1 MRVQRLMVSNFRAIT
16 ELDLDRLED
25 VVVIAGPN
33 GCGKSC
39 VFDAIRL
46 LKSVYGGYQPNEWQ
60 SWFGEFQINV
70 QNVPGAWLSLFQ
82 DKNKSMRVMADF
94 ILSAAEV
101 AYLKTEA
108 RTLLSDR
115 FWREEVPELG
125 IRRASQ
131 FALATSH
138 RIHKPKID
146 KRVEV
151 ELPRLLEEIA
161 RTTLHAE
168 VNVSPSGAAQ
178 TAPSP
183 LLEMIF
189 GLYEPQHLGIIDYH
203 GANRNYAREQVGQV
217 NLNIEGTENKLR
229 QHALYNVSNKYQN
242 LKTEMAGSY
251 VRHLLAVQAD
261 AKSSPDAS
269 LSETLQELFA
279 TFFPGKTFLG
289 PRPTADGRL
298 AFPVRT
304 PSGAEHDIDD
314 LSSGEKEVLY
324 GYLRLRNAAPMR
336 SVLLIDEPEL
346 HLNPRLVSGLASFY
360 HRHLG
365 RVLENQLWLVTHSDT
380 LIREAVGQ
388 TGFSVFHLQPAGQY
402 EGSNQASRVRVGQ
415 DVERL
420 IVGLVGDL
428 ASYRPG
434 AKIVIFEGGGST
446 DFDVRMVC
454 TLFPRFQAMVNPIAG
469 GSKRQVAQLYE
480 VLESARIAGHLPARF
495 YSITDWD
502 GEPLTRPA
510 VPTRLQWDVYHIE
523 NYLLEPRF
531 ILKVLGDLNLAR
543 TPVASEDAILDELRH
558 CAAETV
564 PELVGHKLRVKCNA
578 AVMAS
583 LDIGFNPKRGD
594 IGVALAESIERSF
607 DRLGTV
613 VANDLTRD
621 KLGKEE
627 RTLTVTVRADLS
639 TDRWR
644 STFRG
649 RDILRRFANRHLNG
663 MAYEQFRDLIIARMR
678 DAEFQ
683 PNGMSRIIEQ
693 VLNDADPSIAAP
705 AVAR

>member
-1 MRVQRLMVSNFRAIT
+1 MRVQRLVVSNFRAIT
-16 ELDLDRLED
+16 EINLDRLED

-70 QNVPGAWLSLFQ
+70 QDVPGAWLSLFQ
-82 DKNKSMRVMADF
+82 DKSKPMRVMGEFVLA
-94 ILSAAEV
+94 AAEV
-101 AYLKTEA
+101 AFLKAEA
-108 RTLLSDR
+108 RTLLSDQL
-115 FWREEVPELG
+115 WKEQVPELG
-125 IRRASQ
+125 VRRASQ

-146 KRVEV
+146 KRVEE
-151 ELPRLLEEIA
+151 ELPALLEEIS
-161 RTTLHAE
+161 RSPLHAE
-168 VNVSPSGAAQ
+168 VSVSQAGVAQ

-183 LLEMIF
+183 LLEIMF
-189 GLYEPQHLGIIDYH
+189 GLYEPQHLGVIDYH
-203 GANRNYAREQVGQV
+203 GANRNYVREHVGQV
-217 NLNIEGTENKLR
+217 NLSIEGTENKLR

-251 VRHLLAVQAD
+251 VRHLLAVEAD
-261 AKSSPDAS
+261 AGTSPDVS

-279 TFFPGKTFLG
+279 TFFPGKAFLG

-298 AFPVRT
+298 TFPVRT

-346 HLNPRLVSGLASFY
+346 HLNPRLVTGLAGFY

-365 RVLENQLWLVTHSDT
+365 KALENQLWLVTHSDT

-388 TGFSVFHLQPAGQY
+388 TGFSVFHLQPPGQH
-402 EGSNQASRVRVGQ
+402 EGSNQASRVVVGR
-415 DVERL
+415 DLERL

-454 TLFPRFQAMVNPIAG
+454 TLFPRFQAMVNLIAG
-469 GSKRQVAQLYE
+469 GSKQQVTHLYE
-480 VLESARIAGHLPARF
+480 VLERARKAGHLPARF
-495 YSITDWD
+495 YSVTDWD

-523 NYLLEPRF
+523 NYLLEPTF
-531 ILKVLGDLNLAR
+531 ILKVLRDLNLAK
-543 TPVASEDAILDELRH
+543 PPLDYEDAILVELRSI
-558 CAAETV
+558 AAETV
-564 PELVGHKLRVKCNA
+564 PALVGHKLQVKCNA

-583 LDIGFNPKRGD
+583 LDFGFHPDG
-594 IGVALAESIERSF
+594 GEVGLALAQSVQRSF
-607 DRLGTV
+607 ERLGTV
-613 VANDLTRD
+613 VANDLTKD
-621 KLGKEE
+621 KLSREE
-627 RTLTVTVRADLS
+627 KSFTTTVRADLN

-649 RDILRRFANRHLNG
+649 RDILRRFVGRHLDG
-663 MAYEQFRDLIIARMR
+663 MSYEQFRDLIIARMR

-683 PNGMSRIIEQ
+683 PNGMSKVIER
-693 VLNDADPSIAAP
+693 VLSDAP
-705 AVAR
+705 